1 MQRRASAESAA
12 PASGREAP
20 RHSWRRLARVAAMQ
34 ALCEVDSTGH
44 DIDEILDRK
53 RETARLSEDAAD
65 FLTDLSAGALK
76 NAAEIDARIA
86 RFAPTWPVS
95 QMAMVDRNLLRM
107 AIYEMAIRRRTPPG
121 VAINE
126 AVEIAKAFGSES
138 SPRFVNGILGA
149 VARAR
154 TGGARPPE

>member
-1 MQRRASAESAA
+1 MPRRASAESAA
-12 PASGREAP
+12 PASGQEAP
-20 RHSWRRLARVAAMQ
+20 RRSWRRLARVAAMQ

-44 DIDEILDRK
+44 DIDDILDRK
-53 RETARLSEDAAD
+53 RETDRLPDYAAD
-65 FLTDLSAGALK
+65 FLADLSVGALD
-76 NAAEIDARIA
+76 NAAEIDARMA

-126 AVEIAKAFGSES
+126 AVEIAKAFGSET
-138 SPRFVNGILGA
+138 SPRFINGVLGA

-154 TGGARPPE
+154 TGGARQP

>member
-12 PASGREAP
+12 PAPEER

-34 ALCEVDSTGH
+34 TLCEVDSTGH
-44 DIDEILDRK
+44 DIDEILSRR
-53 RETARLSEDAAD
+53 RETERLSDDAAD
-65 FLTDLSAGALK
+65 FLTDLSEGALE

-95 QMAMVDRNLLRM
+95 RMAIVDRNLLRM

-126 AVEIAKAFGSES
+126 AVEIAKAFGSET
-138 SPRFVNGILGA
+138 SPRFVNGVLGA

-154 TGGARPPE
+154 TGGARAPE

>member
-1 MQRRASAESAA
+1 MPRRASAESAA
-12 PASGREAP
+12 SASEAP
-20 RHSWRRLARVAAMQ
+20 RRSWRRLARVAAMQ

-44 DIDEILDRK
+44 DIDDILSRK
-53 RETARLSEDAAD
+53 RETDRLPGYAAD
-65 FLTDLSAGALK
+65 FLADLSVGALD
-76 NAAEIDARIA
+76 NAAEIDARMA
-86 RFAPTWPVS
+86 RFAPTWPVP

-126 AVEIAKAFGSES
+126 AVEIAKAFGSET
-138 SPRFVNGILGA
+138 SPRFVNGVLGA

-154 TGGARPPE
+154 TGGARQP